1 MKNTGVRCH
10 FSLPDSGA
18 NAKESKTGENIGKH
32 VYTYIYIYSI
42 YIYILY
48 IYSILYSLSL
58 QAILRYLIM
67 ATATPDLAAG
77 CSLKNMLVIE
87 DRHPNNQGIFE
98 TSKHFIF

>member
-32 VYTYIYIYSI
+32 VYTYIYTV
-42 YIYILY
+42 YIY

-98 TSKHFIF
+98 TRKHFIF

>member
-1 MKNTGVRCH
+1 
-10 FSLPDSGA
+10 
-18 NAKESKTGENIGKH
+18 
-32 VYTYIYIYSI
+32 
-42 YIYILY
+42 
-48 IYSILYSLSL
+48 
-58 QAILRYLIM
+58 M

>member
-32 VYTYIYIYSI
+32 VYTYIYIQ
-42 YIYILY
+42 YIY